1 MLRLIGSA
9 HQFWIPVCLRSE
21 GSAVPVTT
29 IPHILGSCSPQS
41 SYLGPSSCFLC
52 LGLKVFGEIPHVYK
66 LLSYVCSAVL
76 QRMGPCPRSD
86 GRWRSYSPRQESQD
100 RWQSFR
106 EKKVDQSISSARW
119 RFSCHF
125 CSDRFTFHREET
137 VRMIWRLLALQRLSN
152 MANVHACT
160 VPEYCFFPYLWVMN
174 KGYILLVKYI
184 WYSYCSGYTFW
195 SSSLSTRAFFPIT

>member
-1 MLRLIGSA
+1 M
-9 HQFWIPVCLRSE
+9 
-21 GSAVPVTT
+21 TT

-41 SYLGPSSCFLC
+41 SYLGPSSCILC
-52 LGLKVFGEIPHVYK
+52 LGLKTFGEIPCLYK

-86 GRWRSYSPRQESQD
+86 GRWRSYSPRRESQD

-160 VPEYCFFPYLWVMN
+160 VPEYCFFR
-174 KGYILLVKYI
+174 
-184 WYSYCSGYTFW
+184 
-195 SSSLSTRAFFPIT
+195 LSMSNEYGIHIVG

>member
-1 MLRLIGSA
+1 M
-9 HQFWIPVCLRSE
+9 
-21 GSAVPVTT
+21 TT
-29 IPHILGSCSPQS
+29 IRHILGSCSPQS

-52 LGLKVFGEIPHVYK
+52 PGLKAFGEIPRLYK

-86 GRWRSYSPRQESQD
+86 GRWRSYSPRWESQD

-125 CSDRFTFHREET
+125 CSDRFTFHREKT
-137 VRMIWRLLALQRLSN
+137 VRMLFRGYVTWPTYMLVLSLN
-152 MANVHACT
+152 IVSFT
-160 VPEYCFFPYLWVMN
+160 YLWVMN
-174 KGYILLVKYI
+174 KGYIYLVKYI
-184 WYSYCSGYTFW
+184 WYSYCSGYTFR
-195 SSSLSTRAFFPIT
+195 SSSLSMRAFFSIT